1 MPDDFAQRI
10 APDDLNRLVDFIVAG
25 VASGG

>member
-1 MPDDFAQRI
+1 MPDDFAERI
-10 APDDLNRLVDFIVAG
+10 ALDDLDRLVDFIVAG